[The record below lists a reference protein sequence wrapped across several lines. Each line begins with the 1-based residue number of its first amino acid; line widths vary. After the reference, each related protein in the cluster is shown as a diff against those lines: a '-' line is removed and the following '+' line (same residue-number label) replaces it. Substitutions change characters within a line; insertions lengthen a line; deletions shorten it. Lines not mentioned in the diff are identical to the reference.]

1 MSETKVFKEGWR
13 ADIFDFALTGVAAVS
28 VSLLASPAVAL
39 TISSAELL
47 MLAVRAHAARKN
59 RETNSMLEI
68 IKASY
73 ELGQS
78 STNASNA
85 TPRRRKK

>member
-13 ADIFDFALTGVAAVS
+13 ADIFDFALTGVAA

>member
-13 ADIFDFALTGVAAVS
+13 ADIFDFALTGVAA

-78 STNASNA
+78 ILYPIIQT
-85 TPRRRKK
+85 TGQDMF